1 MKDATRE
8 MSDGE
13 EKKKGAAMDF
23 WTEDALA
30 AQERERRESI
40 EFWTPEP
47 VCKVC
52 KKPMV
57 LSEDDPL
64 LHYEDGGVCMICQMD
79 D

>member
-1 MKDATRE
+1 

-13 EKKKGAAMDF
+13 KKDAAMDF
-23 WTEDALA
+23 WTEDARA
-30 AQERERRESI
+30 AREAARKEAI

-47 VCKVC
+47 VCEVC
-52 KKPMV
+52 KNPMV
-57 LSEDDPL
+57 LSKDDPL